1 MQANRETEIAPN
13 GNNFANLSEK
23 EQVDRLRKLANAAL
37 EKFGFNQYQ
46 LTFLQHLV
54 NTTFRLDSNQG
65 RYLVRIHRART
76 RTVVASELAWLEA
89 LAHETTVP
97 VQIPQRSLDGKMI
110 VVGEQAGV
118 PEPYPVT
125 VLSWLK
131 GQILTQDQ
139 RSPHHFY
146 RLGQLVAK
154 LHHHVQHWAPA
165 FKLDRPCYDSTSVL
179 RTDNVFGEETV
190 TYKQL
195 PEDVQ
200 EHLQRLHEQLQEV
213 EQRLGKSPDQ
223 FGLIHSDLSFGNV
236 LFTDDAVLPIDFD
249 DCGFGYY
256 LYDLAVILAGPWEKP
271 GFRQRREALLEGYR
285 EMCELSDEHLSLIPI
300 FMAMRAS
307 SLGQWDRVKTLL
319 HTSYSAL

>member
-1 MQANRETEIAPN
+1 MVSNS
-13 GNNFANLSEK
+13 NNFDDLPEK
-23 EQVDRLRKLANAAL
+23 EQVDRLRKLADAAL
-37 EKFGFNQYQ
+37 EKFGFNQYR

-54 NTTFRLDSNQG
+54 NTTFRLDCNQG
-65 RYLVRIHRART
+65 RYLARIHRARS
-76 RTVVASELAWLEA
+76 RTEVASELAWLEA
-89 LAHETTVP
+89 LVHETTVL
-97 VQIPQRSLDGKMI
+97 VQIPQRSLNRKMI

-125 VLSWLK
+125 VLSWLE
-131 GQILTQDQ
+131 GQILPQDR
-139 RSPHHFY
+139 RSSHHFY

-154 LHHHVQHWAPA
+154 LHHHAQHWTPA
-165 FKLDRPCYDSTSVL
+165 FELDRPCYDSTSVL
-179 RTDNVFGEETV
+179 RTDNVFGEEAV

-200 EHLQRLHEQLQEV
+200 GDLQRLHERLQEV

-236 LFTDDAVLPIDFD
+236 LFTTDAVLPIDFD

-256 LYDLAVILAGPWEKP
+256 LYDLAVILAGPWERP
-271 GFRQRREALLEGYR
+271 GFRQRREALFEGYR
-285 EMCELSDEHLSLIPI
+285 EVCKLPNEHLNLIPT

-319 HTSYSAL
+319 QTAYADL